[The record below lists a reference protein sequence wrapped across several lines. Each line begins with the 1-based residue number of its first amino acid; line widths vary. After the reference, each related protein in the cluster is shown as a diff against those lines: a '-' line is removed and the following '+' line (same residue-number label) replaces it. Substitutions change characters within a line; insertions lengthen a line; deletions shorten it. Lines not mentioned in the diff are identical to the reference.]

1 MVSHGSAHACSRMPS
16 APRPD
21 LSLARERVRE
31 LPASVLGELGPA
43 ALSSSPLVLR
53 GPSRV
58 GGMDGERGDAG
69 PGGVAGEGGEA
80 RGLLVPRTIAR
91 QCECSYGPQWQRGS
105 ESQASGSRMPLC
117 SQCSSLALPQAR
129 HGAQCGTAA
138 LDEIPTREFMEGSH
152 YPLD

>member
-80 RGLLVPRTIAR
+80 RGLLVRAESARRADAPPSTAPDDCLPARPQSRFELRPSGVCSCTHACGEAGADDGDELLPWARGRGKPR
-91 QCECSYGPQWQRGS
+91 P
-105 ESQASGSRMPLC
+105 ES
-117 SQCSSLALPQAR
+117 
-129 HGAQCGTAA
+129 
-138 LDEIPTREFMEGSH
+138 
-152 YPLD
+152 